1 MKNAYRE
8 SSRFNPIGLVIGS
21 ILALIV
27 AMAIS
32 LVFDVQPAEAS
43 TVTKVARSNITA
55 RA

>member
-1 MKNAYRE
+1 MKNTDRE
-8 SSRFNPIGLVIGS
+8 SCFNPIGLAAGS

-43 TVTKVARSNITA
+43 SGTKVARTNVTA